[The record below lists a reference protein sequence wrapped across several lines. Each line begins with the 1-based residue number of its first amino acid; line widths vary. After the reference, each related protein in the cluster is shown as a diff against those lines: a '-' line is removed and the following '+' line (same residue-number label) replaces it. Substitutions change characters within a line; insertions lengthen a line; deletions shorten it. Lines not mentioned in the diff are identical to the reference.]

1 MKETYMDKE
10 TIFHK
15 SEEELKGLSDAS
27 INCDKLTRLCHILQ
41 APLLIGCDVRNINS
55 GILEILSNAEV
66 IAVNQGELHP
76 ELMNLKLKYG
86 CTNHRFCDIQDI

>member
-1 MKETYMDKE
+1 M
-10 TIFHK
+10 
-15 SEEELKGLSDAS
+15 
-27 INCDKLTRLCHILQ
+27 
-41 APLLIGCDVRNINS
+41 RNINS